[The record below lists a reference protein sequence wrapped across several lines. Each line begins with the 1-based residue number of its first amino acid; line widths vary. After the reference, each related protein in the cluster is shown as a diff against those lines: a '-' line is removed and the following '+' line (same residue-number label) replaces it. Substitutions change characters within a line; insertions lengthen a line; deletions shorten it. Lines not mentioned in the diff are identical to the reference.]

1 MFARFVEART
11 KPGKREQVS
20 NLLLNDLLPIMQR
33 HRGFVGMVG
42 LFSDAD
48 ANEGGGLSLWET
60 KEDAERFYNS
70 MEYLSMLNRFKPLVE
85 DIKVRTFTVT
95 RTTFQKAMATGA

>member
-1 MFARFVEART
+1 MFARLVEAHT

-42 LFSDAD
+42 LFSDTD

-60 KEDAERFYNS
+60 KEDAERFYKS
-70 MEYLSMLNRFKPLVE
+70 LEYLGMLNRFKPLIE
-85 DIKVRTFTVT
+85 EMNVRTFTVT
-95 RTTFQKAMATGA
+95 RSTFQKVMATGA